1 MTVTG
6 DLDDFDPG
14 DLITVIGL
22 LGKSGKLSLT
32 HEDSEGM
39 VVFRQG
45 KIIFSVSSSFRE
57 NLGTMLISRN
67 LIDEPQLVAALER
80 QRTATGEERLGNI
93 LIEMEALSHA
103 ALEEVLRDQVSRVL
117 SEFIP
122 WNSGSFRFETMEI
135 VDHGEIEL
143 PTGDLL
149 APLGLSTDHVL
160 LEAAQRLDEESPEP
174 ETETETETEE
184 PVDDR
189 SHPIFDDAIEAPSP
203 ESEEGSVS
211 LGSLVNEIH
220 GPEFKGESLHE
231 LMRLARESFR
241 RCVLFSARKAK
252 FRPTAHFGID
262 AEAGLPQNQVV
273 DFTVPRDLP
282 GLLTRASETRRTVM
296 ASLPIGQGDEELLE
310 ALGGPTDTKAV
321 AAPLIVRGEVVLIL
335 YGDRIRSGLQT
346 GWIEAIE
353 KHLDELAN
361 VIQADIEREL
371 AEHSATSDAP

>member
-57 NLGTMLISRN
+57 NLGSMLISRN
-67 LIDEPQLVAALER
+67 LIDEPQLVEALEQ
-80 QRTATGEERLGNI
+80 QRRATGEERLGNI

-122 WNSGSFRFETMEI
+122 WSSGSFRFETMEI

-160 LEAAQRLDEESPEP
+160 LEAAQRLDEESPEH
-174 ETETETETEE
+174 ETEE

-189 SHPIFDDAIEAPSP
+189 SHPIFDDAIEASSP

-262 AEAGLPQNQVV
+262 AEADLPQNQVV
-273 DFTVPRDLP
+273 DFTIPRDLP
-282 GLLTRASETRRTVM
+282 GLLTRSSETRRTVM
-296 ASLPIGQGDEELLE
+296 ASLPKGQGDEELLE

-371 AEHSATSDAP
+371 AEHSVTSDAP